1 MAHNT
6 LLTFIFIGFF
16 FLMNSLKSQDP
27 LGLAR
32 PRLSSSMAMITSEP
46 PVLHADFRMEGAVLR
61 YTTDGTVPDLHSPVM
76 QSELKVRFPAT
87 IRVRAFHPDFQA
99 SEAAEATFFL
109 PGKELKSLVTSP
121 AHARYSGPANIL
133 TDHKFG
139 DSDFSQ
145 QYLGFN
151 KDTVALE
158 IQMDA
163 WVQVKKLHFT
173 GLLNAGAWISTPQKI
188 LVLDRLGSII
198 SSFEMKTMTPD
209 AQSGKWHAAID
220 VRPGKYGRLTV
231 KIPPCLLPDWHEG
244 KGTTAWI
251 FLDECWVE

>member
-87 IRVRAFHPDFQA
+87 IRSQTINL
-99 SEAAEATFFL
+99 ET
-109 PGKELKSLVTSP
+109 VTS
-121 AHARYSGPANIL
+121 ASS
-133 TDHKFG
+133 TW
-139 DSDFSQ
+139 DSTRTQ
-145 QYLGFN
+145 
-151 KDTVALE
+151 
-158 IQMDA
+158 
-163 WVQVKKLHFT
+163 LHWKSRWMP
-173 GLLNAGAWISTPQKI
+173 GYRSKNYIS
-188 LVLDRLGSII
+188 
-198 SSFEMKTMTPD
+198 PD
-209 AQSGKWHAAID
+209 
-220 VRPGKYGRLTV
+220 
-231 KIPPCLLPDWHEG
+231 C
-244 KGTTAWI
+244 
-251 FLDECWVE
+251 